1 MINYSRYAVYYSPRT
16 YVMTGSLYHFA
27 AFTNVHSP
35 PPTNLFSISMSSEV
49 LVL

>member
-1 MINYSRYAVYYSPRT
+1 MINYSHYAVYYSPRT

-27 AFTNVHSP
+27 AFTNVVHSP
-35 PPTNLFSISMSSEV
+35 PPTNLFSMSSEV